1 MKIDRKT
8 FLQFLA
14 GLAAAPLSAIGVAP
28 SLHPGQTAPAPHP
41 MGAGL
46 EGEVAIPA
54 STQITAITLL
64 PEPEL
69 WLQEWLAAAR
79 IPLLTS
85 DDPTERFF
93 VRAIGLKH
101 PVPFAYFGGA
111 QPGAIRDVHPV
122 LLYRI
127 SGYPS
132 AYLTAYCLER
142 HEIRT
147 FRLDRID
154 LAVVETTV
162 A

>member
-14 GLAAAPLSAIGVAP
+14 GLAAAPLSAIGAAP
-28 SLHPGQTAPAPHP
+28 SLLPGQTPPASQTMA
-41 MGAGL
+41 MGS
-46 EGEVAIPA
+46 EGGAIPT
-54 STQITAITLL
+54 STPITAIALP
-64 PEPEL
+64 PEPEV

-93 VRAIGLKH
+93 LQALRSKQ

-111 QPGAIRDVHPV
+111 EPGAIREVHPV
-122 LLYRI
+122 LLYRVA
-127 SGYPS
+127 GYLS

-142 HEIRT
+142 QEIRT

-154 LAVVETTV
+154 IVVVETTP